1 MIKQLPP
8 PPPRARLSARALFK
22 TAAVALTLLLAA
34 PHAAPAHRSPARQPG
49 AGASTQE
56 IETTLSWEA
65 RGAVQR
71 YRLQVSRDAGF
82 DDIVFDGA
90 VEGLEHTLPLTPG
103 TYFWRVAPAPRETG
117 KYGPPQVIL
126 VTRSSSRFT
135 HTPNRT
141 ATPASTPTAAPTTVP
156 AITPAI
162 VPAAAATI
170 MRPPAN
176 VGWETATG
184 SVERPVPVRLR
195 AGQPVD
201 LVAVNSE
208 GTVYALEGA
217 TGAALWTAR
226 FSTQGAP
233 GAAGQTPGA
242 PPTTFTP
249 VAVAAAQ
256 GEASNVLVA
265 FDGGV
270 RLLEGAT
277 GRELWRASL
286 KGRPTGGCLTQA
298 GDDGGPPLV
307 AVAVEG
313 PSGLAMLNAATGAVT
328 TRVGL
333 DGDVIGMPI
342 PFQSGAERGVAL
354 SLKGAQLDIRR
365 ANGERLRAVKFDVP
379 FVTPPLV
386 ISTPR
391 ATLVVVGTEHG
402 LLFLSGDL
410 KGLGRITTEGEAP
423 RGRLAAADLDGN
435 GTVEI
440 VMLTTRGRVAVISSE
455 GKIDWS
461 AQGGRDAFTPAF
473 ADLNRD
479 GYLDVIAADDGVF
492 ARGFS
497 GRDGSVIWQADDA
510 RGAGST
516 GAGDEARQ
524 LRTLAV
530 APNEAG
536 VPLVVGGDR
545 ARGTLRAVGLPAGSV
560 RVASK

>member
-1 MIKQLPP
+1 MIKQLS
-8 PPPRARLSARALFK
+8 PPPRRARLRARALCK
-22 TAAVALTLLLAA
+22 TAAVALTLV
-34 PHAAPAHRSPARQPG
+34 PAPARAARAQARSRAASPPPA
-49 AGASTQE
+49 ASATRQE

-65 RGAVQR
+65 RGAAQR

-90 VEGLEHTLPLTPG
+90 VEGLEHTLPLAPG
-103 TYFWRVAPAPRETG
+103 TYFWRVAPAPKETG
-117 KYGPPQVIL
+117 RYGAPQVIL
-126 VTRSSSRFT
+126 VTNAPSGPPVRR
-135 HTPNRT
+135 TPT
-141 ATPASTPTAAPTTVP
+141 TTPAATP

-162 VPAAAATI
+162 TPASVGSI
-170 MRPPAN
+170 MRPPTN

-184 SVERPVPVRLR
+184 RVERPVPARLR
-195 AGQPVD
+195 AGQPID

-226 FSTQGAP
+226 FSPP
-233 GAAGQTPGA
+233 GARGSSGQTPNA
-242 PPTTFTP
+242 PSTIFTP

-270 RLLEGAT
+270 RLLEGET
-277 GRELWRASL
+277 GRELWRAPL
-286 KGRPTGGCLTQA
+286 KGRPTGGCLTPA
-298 GDDGGPPLV
+298 GDDAGSSLV
-307 AVAVEG
+307 AVATEE
-313 PSGLAMLNAATGAVT
+313 PNGLTMLNAATGAVAS
-328 TRVGL
+328 RANL
-333 DGDVIGMPI
+333 DGEVIGLPI

-354 SLKGAQLDIRR
+354 SLKGAQIDIRR
-365 ANGERLRAVKFDVP
+365 TNGERLRAVKFDVP

-386 ISTPR
+386 IATPR
-391 ATLVVVGTEHG
+391 ATLIVVGTEHG
-402 LLFLSGDL
+402 LLFLNGEL
-410 KGLGRITTEGEAP
+410 KGLGRITTEGESP

-479 GYLDVIAADDGVF
+479 GYLDVIAADDAVF

-497 GRDGSVIWQADDA
+497 GRDGSIIWQAGDVGGGS
-510 RGAGST
+510 GASSSG
-516 GAGDEARQ
+516 GEARQ